1 MPNLGGGKARC
12 NLRDVPMVNSL
23 FLNLIVT
30 HVHMYTFQKLKLGG
44 GGGGGR
50 RGGWGG
56 GRKQSVRIIGD
67 SKIANA
73 HD

>member
-44 GGGGGR
+44 GGGGG
-50 RGGWGG
+50 G

>member
-30 HVHMYTFQKLKLGG
+30 HVHISEIKIGG
-44 GGGGGR
+44 GGGAQTECTYY
-50 RGGWGG
+50 RGLENS
-56 GRKQSVRIIGD
+56 QCT
-67 SKIANA
+67 
-73 HD
+73 

>member
-30 HVHMYTFQKLKLGG
+30 HVHMYTFQKLKWGG
-44 GGGGGR
+44 GGG
-50 RGGWGG
+50 
-56 GRKQSVRIIGD
+56 
-67 SKIANA
+67 ANRVYVL
-73 HD
+73 

>member
-23 FLNLIVT
+23 FLIFESNSYTCT
-30 HVHMYTFQKLKLGG
+30 HVHISEIKIG
-44 GGGGGR
+44 
-50 RGGWGG
+50 GG

>member
-44 GGGGGR
+44 GGAQTECTYY
-50 RGGWGG
+50 RGLENS
-56 GRKQSVRIIGD
+56 QCT
-67 SKIANA
+67 
-73 HD
+73 

>member
-12 NLRDVPMVNSL
+12 NLRDVPKVNSP
-23 FLNLIVT
+23 FLNLNIYTCT
-30 HVHMYTFQKLKLGG
+30 HVHISEIKIG

-50 RGGWGG
+50 G

>member
-1 MPNLGGGKARC
+1 MPNLGGGKARY
-12 NLRDVPMVNSL
+12 NLRDVPKVNSL
-23 FLNLIVT
+23 FLNLNIYTCT
-30 HVHMYTFQKLKLGG
+30 HVHMYTFQKLKLG
-44 GGGGGR
+44 
-50 RGGWGG
+50 GG

>member
-44 GGGGGR
+44 GGG
-50 RGGWGG
+50 
-56 GRKQSVRIIGD
+56 RKQSVSVIGD
-67 SKIANA
+67 SKISNA

>member
-1 MPNLGGGKARC
+1 MPNLGGGKARY
-12 NLRDVPMVNSL
+12 NLRDVPMVNSR

-30 HVHMYTFQKLKLGG
+30 HVHMYTFQKLELGG
-44 GGGGGR
+44 R
-50 RGGWGG
+50 GG

>member
-23 FLNLIVT
+23 FVNLIVT

-44 GGGGGR
+44 RGGGGAQTECTYY
-50 RGGWGG
+50 RGLENS
-56 GRKQSVRIIGD
+56 QCT
-67 SKIANA
+67 
-73 HD
+73 

>member
-23 FLNLIVT
+23 FVNLIVT

-44 GGGGGR
+44 
-50 RGGWGG
+50 RGGG

>member
-44 GGGGGR
+44 GGGAQTECTYC
-50 RGGWGG
+50 RGLENS
-56 GRKQSVRIIGD
+56 QCT
-67 SKIANA
+67 
-73 HD
+73 

>member
-30 HVHMYTFQKLKLGG
+30 HVHMYTFQKLKWG
-44 GGGGGR
+44 
-50 RGGWGG
+50 GG

>member
-1 MPNLGGGKARC
+1 MPNLGGGKARY
-12 NLRDVPMVNSL
+12 NLRDVPKVNSL
-23 FLNLIVT
+23 FLNLNIYTCT
-30 HVHMYTFQKLKLGG
+30 HVHISEIKIG
-44 GGGGGR
+44 
-50 RGGWGG
+50 GG

>member
-30 HVHMYTFQKLKLGG
+30 HVHMYTFQKLKWGRGG
-44 GGGGGR
+44 GGAQTECTYY
-50 RGGWGG
+50 RGLENS
-56 GRKQSVRIIGD
+56 QCT
-67 SKIANA
+67 
-73 HD
+73 

>member
-12 NLRDVPMVNSL
+12 NLRDVPKVNSL
-23 FLNLIVT
+23 FLNLNIYTCT
-30 HVHMYTFQKLKLGG
+30 HVHISEIKI
-44 GGGGGR
+44 
-50 RGGWGG
+50 GG

>member
-30 HVHMYTFQKLKLGG
+30 HVHMYTFQKLKFG
-44 GGGGGR
+44 
-50 RGGWGG
+50 GG
-56 GRKQSVRIIGD
+56 GRKQNVRIIGD

>member
-1 MPNLGGGKARC
+1 MPNLGRGKARC

-44 GGGGGR
+44 GG
-50 RGGWGG
+50 
-56 GRKQSVRIIGD
+56 RKQSVRIIGD

>member
-44 GGGGGR
+44 GG
-50 RGGWGG
+50 
-56 GRKQSVRIIGD
+56 RKQSVRIIGD

>member
-44 GGGGGR
+44 GGRAGGAQTGCTCY
-50 RGGWGG
+50 RGLENS
-56 GRKQSVRIIGD
+56 QCT
-67 SKIANA
+67 
-73 HD
+73 

>member
-30 HVHMYTFQKLKLGG
+30 HVHMYTFQKLKLE
-44 GGGGGR
+44 GR
-50 RGGWGG
+50 GGG

>member
-1 MPNLGGGKARC
+1 MPNLGRGKARC

-30 HVHMYTFQKLKLGG
+30 HVHISEIKIGG
-44 GGGGGR
+44 
-50 RGGWGG
+50 GG

>member
-44 GGGGGR
+44 GG
-50 RGGWGG
+50 
-56 GRKQSVRIIGD
+56 RKQGVRIIGD

>member
-44 GGGGGR
+44 GGGGAQTECTYY
-50 RGGWGG
+50 RGLENS
-56 GRKQSVRIIGD
+56 QCT
-67 SKIANA
+67 
-73 HD
+73 

>member
-30 HVHMYTFQKLKLGG
+30 HVHMYTFQKLKLEGRGG
-44 GGGGGR
+44 GAQTECTYY
-50 RGGWGG
+50 RGLENS
-56 GRKQSVRIIGD
+56 QCT
-67 SKIANA
+67 
-73 HD
+73 

>member
-44 GGGGGR
+44 G
-50 RGGWGG
+50 
-56 GRKQSVRIIGD
+56 RKQSVRIIGD

>member
-30 HVHMYTFQKLKLGG
+30 HVHISGEGG

-50 RGGWGG
+50 
-56 GRKQSVRIIGD
+56 KVYVL
-67 SKIANA
+67 
-73 HD
+73 

>member
-30 HVHMYTFQKLKLGG
+30 HVHISEIKIGG
-44 GGGGGR
+44 GGAQTECTYY
-50 RGGWGG
+50 RGLEN
-56 GRKQSVRIIGD
+56 S
-67 SKIANA
+67 
-73 HD
+73 